1 MEHRCLLLR
10 IFFERFSSKTLF
22 FTSKNKI
29 AFLRCIFKL
38 GSEPIWDRFGFDFG
52 RRTPTAAKQITACPF
67 SVSHKKGSHTEHTVR
82 PHTEHKSTHIPYSG
96 PHGPEHT
103 RNTNQHTYLF
113 PRCAHTWNTNQH
125 AYFILCPPRCF

>member
-29 AFLRCIFKL
+29 AFLRCIFKI

-52 RRTPTAAKQITACPF
+52 RQQLDVETAGHAKRFMHESFGLAQL
-67 SVSHKKGSHTEHTVR
+67 
-82 PHTEHKSTHIPYSG
+82 
-96 PHGPEHT
+96 PEKIR
-103 RNTNQHTYLF
+103 RNN
-113 PRCAHTWNTNQH
+113 
-125 AYFILCPPRCF
+125 